1 MAVALSS
8 GERVVLLNCPL
19 LRGGEEELIQ
29 RVLSLPGVWRRE
41 FSPGQTLYSPDH
53 FLRCLG
59 VLLSGRA
66 GVSSG
71 TLSVSVLEPGSL
83 FGAAALFGDVDQ
95 FATTITA
102 RTSCQVLFLPQEELD
117 TLLEREPLVRRNYL
131 GYLTGRIRFLSGRLQ
146 SVTQSGAEAKL
157 ARYLLA
163 NHQGGQ
169 LQTSATDL
177 AKRLGVSRAS
187 LYRAFED
194 LEREDLIHRQ
204 GKTILIPSLSALESL
219 LQSPT

>member
-8 GERVVLLNCPL
+8 GECAVLLNCPL
-19 LRGGEEELIQ
+19 LRGGEEELAQ

-41 FSPGQTLYSPDH
+41 FSPGQNLYSPDH

-163 NHQGGQ
+163 NHQEGK
-169 LQTSATDL
+169 LQSSATDL

-187 LYRAFED
+187 LYRALD
-194 LEREDLIHRQ
+194 ALAGRGVLRREGRRVQVLQPD
-204 GKTILIPSLSALESL
+204 ALE
-219 LQSPT
+219 QN